1 VKTKWHI
8 KLNTKGLLNY
18 VKEGKEAK
26 SRVYKALNIALNVGR
41 KIARRTISSEFQ
53 VRTGFLRRQARRIG
67 TKVVI
72 KKSEVKGRITPL
84 PRLLNIF
91 EEGATLTQGR
101 GYLQPRPVVRPASLE
116 MKQVAIRELEAV
128 LARFGKR

>member
-1 VKTKWHI
+1 MKTKWHI

-26 SRVYKALNIALNVGR
+26 SRVYKALSIALNEGR
-41 KIARRTISSEFQ
+41 KMVRRKISSEFQ

-72 KKSEVKGRITPL
+72 KKSEVKGRVTPL
-84 PRLLNIF
+84 PRLLNIY
-91 EEGATLTQGR
+91 EGGATLSGGR
-101 GYLQPRPVVRPASLE
+101 GYLKPRPVIEPATTV
-116 MKQVAIRELEAV
+116 MKPVAIRELEAV